1 MVMELRND
9 PALFHPPKRAAVA
22 GGRLFDLQS
31 DYAPAGDQPEAIAE
45 LTAGLEA
52 GERDQVLLG
61 VTGSGKT
68 FTMAHVIRNLNRPT
82 LVLAPNKT
90 LAAQLYGEMKEFFP
104 ENAVEYFVSYYD
116 YYQPEAYV
124 PRTDTY
130 IEKDAS
136 INEQID
142 RMRHSATRALLE
154 RNDVVIV
161 ASVSCIYGIGAV
173 ETYAE
178 MIVRLRSGGT
188 ADRQKLLKQLVE
200 LQYKR
205 NDAAFFRGTFRV
217 RGDVVEI
224 FPSHLED
231 RAWRVSLFGE
241 EVEAIWEIDPLTGDK
256 VAALDEIIVYPNS
269 HYVTPRPTLMQAI
282 PQIKAELKETLARL
296 IAGGRLLEAQRLEE
310 RTTFD
315 LEMLE
320 TTGHCSGIENY
331 SRYLTGR
338 APGEP
343 PPTLFEYLPDNA
355 LLVVDESHVTVPQ
368 IGGMFKGDYARKT
381 TLAEFGF
388 RLPSCVDN
396 RPLKFEEWERM
407 RPQTVFVSATPGPWE
422 LDRTGGVIT
431 EQVVR
436 PTGLIDPLC
445 IVRPVENQVDDLLME
460 VKETALKGQRALVTT
475 LTKRMAEDLTEYL
488 HEQGVRVRYMHSDID
503 TLERIE
509 IIRDL
514 RLGAFDVLVG
524 INLLREG
531 LDIPECALVCILDAD
546 KPGYLRSK
554 TSLVQTIGRAA
565 RNLDGRVI
573 LYADHATEALDYAL
587 SETSR
592 RREKQQEYNLAH
604 GITPESVKKG
614 LSKALESVYEGDY
627 VTVDTGAAGE
637 TELVGHNLAAVIKDL
652 NEKMKQA
659 AGNLEFE
666 EAARLR
672 DEIRRLEAV
681 DLGLAAPGTAPSRLV
696 SRKPGTEKRSPGGP
710 AWKPKGKGARKAAS
724 RGPKRRS

>member
-1 MVMELRND
+1 MDTRPIFIPEKR
-9 PALFHPPKRAAVA
+9 PA
-22 GGRLFDLQS
+22 FDAPASFTLKS
-31 DYAPAGDQPEAIAE
+31 PFDPAGDQPEAITE

-52 GERDQVLLG
+52 GEREQVLLG

-68 FTMAHVIRNLNRPT
+68 FTMAHVLQNMKRPA

-104 ENAVEYFVSYYD
+104 DNAVGYFVSYYD

-154 RNDVVIV
+154 RPDTIIV

-173 ETYAE
+173 ETYSE
-178 MIVRLRSGGT
+178 MVI
-188 ADRQKLLKQLVE
+188 KLQAGDTVDQRDLMKKLVQ
-200 LQYKR
+200 LQYQR
-205 NDAAFFRGTFRV
+205 NDQNFYRGSFRV
-217 RGDVVEI
+217 RGDVIEL
-224 FPSHLED
+224 FPSHMED
-231 RAWRVSLFGE
+231 RAWRISFFGDDLE
-241 EVEAIWEIDPLTGDK
+241 GIWEIDPLTGEK
-256 VAALDEIIVYPNS
+256 TATLSYITIYPNS

-282 PQIKAELKETLARL
+282 PQIKTELKARL
-296 IAGGRLLEAQRLEE
+296 EELHAQNKLLEAQRLEE

-315 LEMLE
+315 IEMLE
-320 TTGHCSGIENY
+320 TTGHCAGIENY

-338 APGEP
+338 NPGDP
-343 PPTLFEYLPDNA
+343 PPTLFEYLPENA
-355 LLVVDESHVTVPQ
+355 VLVVDESHVTVPQ
-368 IGGMFKGDYARKT
+368 IGGMYKGDFNRKS

-388 RLPSCVDN
+388 RLPSCIDN
-396 RPLKFEEWERM
+396 RPLKFEEWDAM

-422 LDRTGGVIT
+422 IERTGGVFV

-436 PTGLIDPLC
+436 PTGLIDPEC
-445 IVRPVENQVDDLLME
+445 IVRPVETQVDDLLGE
-460 VKETALKGQRALVTT
+460 VRTVAAKGMRTLVTT

-488 HEQGVRVRYMHSDID
+488 HEHGVRVRYMHSDID

-514 RLGAFDVLVG
+514 RLGAFDVLIG

-531 LDIPECALVCILDAD
+531 LDIPECGLVAILDAD
-546 KPGYLRSK
+546 KEGFLRSK

-565 RNLDGRVI
+565 RNIDGRVI
-573 LYADHATEALDYAL
+573 LYADKMTDSLEYAIG
-587 SETSR
+587 ETNR
-592 RREKQQEYNLAH
+592 RREKQMAYNLEH
-604 GITPESVKKG
+604 NITPASIKKG
-614 LSKALESVYEGDY
+614 ISNALESVYEKDY
-627 VTVDTGAAGE
+627 VTVDTGVSGK
-637 TELVGHNLAAVIKDL
+637 TELVGHNIQNVIQDL
-652 NEKMKQA
+652 NDRMRKA
-659 AGNLEFE
+659 AADLEFE

-672 DEIRRLEAV
+672 DEVRRLEAHE
-681 DLGLAAPGTAPSRLV
+681 LGLD
-696 SRKPGTEKRSPGGP
+696 KPGISNKARASWQPE
-710 AWKPKGKGARKAAS
+710 GKKN
-724 RGPKRRS
+724 KRRAGR

>member
-1 MVMELRND
+1 MDGSL
-9 PALFHPPKRAAVA
+9 LKPPRRDAAS
-22 GGRLFDLQS
+22 GGV
-31 DYAPAGDQPEAIAE
+31 DYQLTSAFQPAGDQPQAIAE
-45 LTAGLEA
+45 LTKGLEE
-52 GERDQVLLG
+52 GEKDQVLLG

-68 FTMAHVIRNLNRPT
+68 FTMAHVIKNLGHPA
-82 LVLAPNKT
+82 LILAPNKT

-154 RNDVVIV
+154 RRDVVIV

-173 ETYAE
+173 ETYSE
-178 MIVRLRSGGT
+178 MIVRLKPGSRVE
-188 ADRQKLLKQLVE
+188 RQKLLKQLVE
-200 LQYKR
+200 LQYRR
-205 NDAAFFRGTFRV
+205 NDAAFFRGTFRA

-231 RAWRVSLFGE
+231 RAWRLSLFGD
-241 EVEAIWEIDPLTGDK
+241 EVEDIWEIDPLTGEK
-256 VAALDEIIVYPNS
+256 VATLEEIIVYPNS
-269 HYVTPRPTLMQAI
+269 HYVTPRPTLLQAI
-282 PQIKAELKETLARL
+282 PQIKKELKEQLARFH
-296 IAGGRLLEAQRLEE
+296 AEGKLLEAQRLEE

-315 LEMLE
+315 VEMLE

-343 PPTLFEYLPDNA
+343 PPTLFEYLPENA

-368 IGGMFKGDYARKT
+368 IGGMFRGDYARKS
-381 TLAEFGF
+381 TLADFGF

-396 RPLKFEEWERM
+396 RPLKFEEWDHM

-460 VKETALKGQRALVTT
+460 VKKVAQLGQRTLVTT

-565 RNLDGRVI
+565 RNVDGRVI
-573 LYADHATEALDYAL
+573 LYADNTTEALDYAL
-587 SETSR
+587 EETNR
-592 RREKQQEYNLAH
+592 RREKQQEYNIAN

-627 VTVDTGAAGE
+627 VTVDTGETGE
-637 TELVGHNLAAVIKDL
+637 AELVGHNLQAVIQDL
-652 NEKMKQA
+652 NDKMKAA

-681 DLGLAAPGTAPSRLV
+681 NLGLAAPGTAPSKLV
-696 SRKPGTEKRSPGGP
+696 SRKPGAERRGPGGP
-710 AWKPKGKGARKAAS
+710 AWKPKGKGARKAAN
-724 RGPKRRS
+724 RAPKRNR